1 MQQQAPIKQ
10 QRIAAPITVIAFVV
24 DIPPISPASSTKISN
39 SASSSIFVAAAMSK
53 LIFKFCDGSLVVI
66 SFKKKELLGD
76 ANLLFDHYP
85 KIPVIL
91 LTICICSKIFN

>member
-53 LIFKFCDGSLVVI
+53 LIFQFCDQDILMI
-66 SFKKKELLGD
+66 DLL
-76 ANLLFDHYP
+76 
-85 KIPVIL
+85 
-91 LTICICSKIFN
+91 